1 MTGFIFNSR
10 VAADD
15 RYDAYCFDETGDYIH
30 RILAVYRLIPKVM
43 LKLMWVCF
51 STLVTSTF
59 RVPCALD
66 GPDKNCEKY
75 FSLSSDEPG
84 WYNMPVH
91 VFVIHPFVT
100 IYPDFKR
107 W

>member
-1 MTGFIFNSR
+1 M
-10 VAADD
+10 
-15 RYDAYCFDETGDYIH
+15 
-30 RILAVYRLIPKVM
+30 
-43 LKLMWVCF
+43 
-51 STLVTSTF
+51 LVTSTF

-66 GPDKNCEKY
+66 GPDKNCEKA

-100 IYPDFKR
+100 IYPNFKR
-107 W
+107 